1 MKPKMMSVDIGPDE
15 HATWKERRN
24 DLWSGGVA
32 QKELGR
38 KNQPNQ
44 RFSVTFVDGGMRV
57 AT

>member
-1 MKPKMMSVDIGPDE
+1 MMSVDIGPDE